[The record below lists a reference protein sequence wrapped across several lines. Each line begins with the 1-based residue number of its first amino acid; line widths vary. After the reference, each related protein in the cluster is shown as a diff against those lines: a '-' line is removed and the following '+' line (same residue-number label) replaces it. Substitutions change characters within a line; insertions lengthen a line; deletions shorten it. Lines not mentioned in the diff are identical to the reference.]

1 MKINT
6 RIKCDNT
13 ERLNKITS
21 ESRLKYFN
29 FKLGMVIAEFL
40 KISGLIPRPGG
51 REGKKGEFPD
61 LVS

>member
-6 RIKCDNT
+6 TINCDNT
-13 ERLNKITS
+13 ERLNKIIS

-29 FKLGMVIAEFL
+29 FKLGMVITEFL
-40 KISGLIPRPGG
+40 KISGLIRWPGG
-51 REGKKGEFPD
+51 REGKKDEFVD